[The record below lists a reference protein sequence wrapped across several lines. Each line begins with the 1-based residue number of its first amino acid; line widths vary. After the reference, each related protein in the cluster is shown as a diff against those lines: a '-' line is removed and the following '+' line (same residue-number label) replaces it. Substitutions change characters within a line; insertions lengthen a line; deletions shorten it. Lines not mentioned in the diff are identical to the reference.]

1 MAAAL
6 EEKQIPARI
15 YRIDC
20 GQEFVPHGAVRLL
33 KRDLN
38 LDGPGIARRAMEVLG
53 WQPKYTNVEDIIASA
68 WKWHSSHPDGY
79 GG

>member
-53 WQPKYTNVEDIIASA
+53 CVK
-68 WKWHSSHPDGY
+68 
-79 GG
+79 

>member
-1 MAAAL
+1 MYQDKTL
-6 EEKQIPARI
+6 VCR
-15 YRIDC
+15 DC

-53 WQPKYTNVEDIIASA
+53 CVK
-68 WKWHSSHPDGY
+68 
-79 GG
+79 